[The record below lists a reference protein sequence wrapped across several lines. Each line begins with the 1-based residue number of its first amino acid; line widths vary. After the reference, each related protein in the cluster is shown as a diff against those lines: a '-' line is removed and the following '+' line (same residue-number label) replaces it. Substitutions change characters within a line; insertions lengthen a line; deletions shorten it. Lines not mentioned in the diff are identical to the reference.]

1 MVLRV
6 AMSAHG
12 STPVNRNEPGEVPD
26 LTIIG
31 LSLDAANSRGAPK
44 TRPCLEFQFVG
55 VDGSAIDAKVG
66 GSWPVLTEI
75 KALFEGT

>member
-1 MVLRV
+1 
-6 AMSAHG
+6 MSA
-12 STPVNRNEPGEVPD
+12 PGAIADHLQSGDRRLLVTRSGP
-26 LTIIG
+26 
-31 LSLDAANSRGAPK
+31 SLDAANSRGAPK